1 MEETP
6 SRASWTTAKAAADAA
21 FRENRFD
28 AAVAQYDDAL
38 RAADESSSACDCRH
52 ILFSNRAAAR
62 LALGDFTAALR
73 DAESCIA
80 AAPQWAKGFG
90 RKGGAL
96 YGLRDFSR
104 AALAYKAGLALRS
117 SDDLLKQGLSEA
129 RQAGTKASRAVL
141 DDFSALDAATAASG
155 SAPRAAAGGRK
166 SAAGGGGADD
176 ELSAFFTEVS
186 AVTSEGGVA
195 AEAAVDGDEGAAP
208 VDPLARVTDESIFDG
223 VASETVIGMLL
234 CSNYKWRNLNPFA
247 VMQLPI
253 GATLEDAKQRY
264 KRLSQLVHPDKCAD
278 PRAMDAFIEVKKAYA
293 MLVDDQ
299 VRDNRRALILGARKI
314 AAKAHAKLV
323 KENGGGDAGRA
334 AAGPLEAL
342 QTTEVM
348 KVFAQAEQRRR
359 RAKSLAV
366 SYTKR
371 DREGEVKTAK
381 VAKQKRAHQEAWDD
395 SRDVRVGSWRDFQK
409 KGAKKSKKRKAGT

>member
-1 MEETP
+1 M
-6 SRASWTTAKAAADAA
+6 
-21 FRENRFD
+21 
-28 AAVAQYDDAL
+28 
-38 RAADESSSACDCRH
+38 
-52 ILFSNRAAAR
+52 
-62 LALGDFTAALR
+62 
-73 DAESCIA
+73 
-80 AAPQWAKGFG
+80 
-90 RKGGAL
+90 
-96 YGLRDFSR
+96 
-104 AALAYKAGLALRS
+104 
-117 SDDLLKQGLSEA
+117 
-129 RQAGTKASRAVL
+129 L
-141 DDFSALDAATAASG
+141 DDFSALDAATAASESTAEGGVANSAG
-155 SAPRAAAGGRK
+155 SAT
-166 SAAGGGGADD
+166 ADD

-186 AVTSEGGVA
+186 AVTSEGGAA
-195 AEAAVDGDEGAAP
+195 AEAAVDGGEGAAP
-208 VDPLARVTDESIFDG
+208 VDPLARVTDESIFEG

-234 CSNYKWRNLNPFA
+234 CSNYKWRNLDPFA

-253 GATLEDAKQRY
+253 AATIEDAKQRY

-314 AAKAHAKLV
+314 AAKEHLKLV
-323 KENGGGDAGRA
+323 KERGGGDAGLA

-342 QTTEVM
+342 QATEVM

-371 DREGEVKTAK
+371 DREVEVKTAK
-381 VAKQKRAHQEAWDD
+381 VAKQKRAHQEAWDE